1 MNTEQIFSPQE
12 LLQQKLLLENEVSF
26 LNEKIKTL
34 EEKLNWFQ
42 RQIFGKRSEKY
53 IHNENQPLLPGFEF
67 PVSQE
72 SKEPKKQV
80 AAHER
85 KTPNRNGKD
94 KISWPSDLPVVTT
107 FIDLPEEE
115 KICKETGCSLIKIGE
130 EKSSKLAQKPGSFYI
145 KEVIRPKY
153 GHPKKSEEGIKI
165 ANLPESLLTRCQA
178 DDTLLADILVKKFGD
193 HLPLYRISEIFG
205 RQNIFIS
212 KQTLSE
218 WVLRCGEAFLPLYNE
233 IYKQI
238 IASGNVF
245 IDETPIEMLSP
256 GKGKTHQAFMWV
268 MCGGKESNP
277 PYRFF
282 NFRTSRKHLHA
293 SELLKDYTG
302 ILHSDKYG
310 AYESLANSK
319 QFTWCPCWVH
329 IRRKFIE
336 AEYGDPVLREWI
348 LLKIQSLFKIE
359 EEAWLLSPEDR
370 TLKRQIEEIPIINEL
385 IQVIKDKLIN
395 SNISFKSKFKEALGY
410 FCGLIPYLKN
420 YATSPWARLD
430 NNVAERAVRPLAI
443 GRKNWLFVGNEEGG
457 RAAAVCLSLIQTCRN
472 LDINP
477 RDYLENVMGRLMSH
491 NSQKLYELLPD
502 QWMRNPK

>member
-1 MNTEQIFSPQE
+1 MNTEQTFSHQE

-53 IHNENQPLLPGFEF
+53 IHNENQPLFPGFEL

-85 KTPNRNGKD
+85 KTPSRNGKD

-115 KICKETGCSLIKIGE
+115 KICKETGSSLVKIGE

-153 GHPKKSEEGIKI
+153 GHPKKAEEGIKI
-165 ANLPESLLTRCQA
+165 ANLPESLLTRCLA
-178 DDTLLADILVKKFGD
+178 DDSLLADILVKKFGD

-268 MCGGKESNP
+268 LCGGKESNP

-282 NFRTSRKHLHA
+282 SFRTSRKHLHA

-348 LLKIQSLFKIE
+348 LLKIQSLFKLE
-359 EEAWLLSPEDR
+359 EEAWFLSPEDR
-370 TLKRQIEEIPIINEL
+370 ILKRRIEEIPIIDEL

-410 FCGLIPYLKN
+410 FCSLIPYLKN
-420 YATSPWARLD
+420 YTTSPWARLD

-457 RAAAVCLSLIQTCRN
+457 QAAAVCLSLIQTCRN

-477 RDYLENVMGRLMSH
+477 RDYLENVMSRLMSH